1 MLFVSCLVN
10 VILYMKT
17 NREFIHNLKWIVF
30 MSFEIVNKF
39 KFRIK
44 KVLLKPIIRETKLKV
59 MSKKCK
65 KVVKS

>member
-1 MLFVSCLVN
+1 
-10 VILYMKT
+10 
-17 NREFIHNLKWIVF
+17 

-65 KVVKS
+65 NVVKS